1 MKLIYST
8 ASIFAPATVANVGCG
23 FDVLGMAID
32 KPGDQVDIQ
41 INTSHKEIRITQITG
56 DSGRLPLEA
65 DKNTASVALAH
76 LLASIKWDGHGFDLQ
91 IHKQMPLGS
100 GLGSSAASSVGAL
113 AAFNAL
119 LEIPLS
125 PSQLLVSAME
135 GERIACGSAHAD
147 NVAAGLFGG
156 FVLIRDH
163 SPVDVV
169 PISTPDNLYCTV
181 VHPDLEL
188 KTADSRS
195 VLKREIDLST
205 AVKQWANVG
214 GLIAGLLQKDLGLI
228 RRSMV
233 DHIVEPRRA
242 ALIPGFVEVKKAAM
256 AADALG
262 ASISGAG
269 PSIFALSDDQNK
281 AQIIGERM
289 QESFSSFQISSEV
302 FVSRINQNGPIIL
315 NRA

>member
-1 MKLIYST
+1 MKLIYTS
-8 ASIFAPATVANVGCG
+8 ASVFAPATVANVGCG

-41 INTSHKEIRITQITG
+41 VNSTHKEIRITQITG
-56 DSGRLPLEA
+56 DDGRLPL
-65 DKNTASVALAH
+65 DSTKNTASVALAH
-76 LLASIKWDGHGFDLQ
+76 LLESIKWKGVGFDLQ

-119 LEIPLS
+119 LETPLS
-125 PSQLLVSAME
+125 PSQLLLSAME
-135 GERIACGSAHAD
+135 GERAACGSAHAD

-163 SPVDVV
+163 DPVDVI
-169 PISTPDNLYCTV
+169 PISTPENLYCTV

-188 KTADSRS
+188 NTADSRS
-195 VLKREIDLST
+195 VLKREIDLAT

-233 DHIVEPRRA
+233 DHIIEPRRA

-269 PSIFALSDDQNK
+269 PSIFALSDDAKK
-281 AQIIGERM
+281 AKIIGERM
-289 QESFSSFQISSEV
+289 QESFNSFQIASEV

-315 NRA
+315 DRA

>member
-1 MKLIYST
+1 MKLIYSS

-41 INTSHKEIRITQITG
+41 LNNSHNKILITQITG
-56 DSGRLPLEA
+56 DDGRLPLEPE
-65 DKNTASVALAH
+65 KNTSSVALSH
-76 LLASIKWDGHGFDLQ
+76 LLESIKWEGPGFDLQ

-119 LEIPLS
+119 LETPLS
-125 PSQLLVSAME
+125 PSQLLLSAME
-135 GERIACGSAHAD
+135 GERAACGSAHAD

-163 SPVDVV
+163 NPVDVI
-169 PISTPDNLYCTV
+169 PISTPENLFCTV

-195 VLKREIDLST
+195 VLKKEIDLST

-269 PSIFALSDDQNK
+269 PSIFALSDDMNK
-281 AQIIGERM
+281 AKIIGQRM
-289 QESFSSFQISSEV
+289 QESFKEFQISSEV
-302 FVSRINQNGPIIL
+302 FVSKINKNGPIIL
-315 NRA
+315 KRA